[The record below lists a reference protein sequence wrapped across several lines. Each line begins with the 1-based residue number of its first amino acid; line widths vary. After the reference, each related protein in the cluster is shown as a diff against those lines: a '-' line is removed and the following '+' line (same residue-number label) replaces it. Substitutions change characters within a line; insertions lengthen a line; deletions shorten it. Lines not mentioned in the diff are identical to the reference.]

1 MCVKW
6 NQRMDQLSAEFNL
19 QRFEMSVYSCRDIE
33 ALQELCVRLY
43 SQTQGHRMLY
53 EDLLKAR
60 LSE

>member
-1 MCVKW
+1 
-6 NQRMDQLSAEFNL
+6 MDQLSAEFNL

-53 EDLLKAR
+53 EDLLKAK